1 MERLVSRMFTVD
13 EARQLLTTA
22 GLFFE
27 PDPEE
32 GMTSAQVLNLNDAFY
47 WACADAE
54 KVPDDELQKLATLF
68 WQYGQCGVYYW
79 VLERRG
85 DKKVEFVDVNRF
97 VEFVRAEEAI
107 RVEEPSSSKRAY
119 LKRQYTIGECG

>member
-1 MERLVSRMFTVD
+1 MFTVD

-27 PDPEE
+27 RDPEE
-32 GMTSAQVLNLNDAFY
+32 GMNSAQVLNLNDAFY

-54 KVPDDELQKLATLF
+54 EVPDDELQKLATLF

-97 VEFVRAEEAI
+97 AEFVRAEEAI
-107 RVEEPSSSKRAY
+107 RIEEPSPSKRAY